1 MLAVWFLDASIGGPS
16 KIMLLRFAHGIGK
29 GNRICEEAVTNAL
42 KQARPT
48 EVQVELE
55 FGALEVHCESRTMAA
70 VLI

>member
-1 MLAVWFLDASIGGPS
+1 
-16 KIMLLRFAHGIGK
+16 MLLRFAHGIGK